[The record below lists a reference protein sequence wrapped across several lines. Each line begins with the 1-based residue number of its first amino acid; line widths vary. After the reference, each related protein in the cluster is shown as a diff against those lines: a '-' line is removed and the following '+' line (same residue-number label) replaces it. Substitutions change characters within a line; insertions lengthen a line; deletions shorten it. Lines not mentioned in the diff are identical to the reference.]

1 MSGKFTYKLIAY
13 VQKAGVAVSWIEDI
27 SKAIKYIE
35 EHITDDL
42 CVDNIADQVNLSPY
56 YFQKGFS
63 ILCGFTVAEYIR
75 NRRLSLA
82 GRDLQLNGSKGGV
95 MALLGRCVYFLP
107 IGVLSYLHFN
117 KAER

>member
-42 CVDNIADQVNLSPY
+42 CVDDIFDQVNLSPY
-56 YFQKGFS
+56 YFQRFS
-63 ILCGFTVAEYIR
+63 ILCGFTVADTSETKTFA
-75 NRRLSLA
+75 S
-82 GRDLQLNGSKGGV
+82 GRDLQ
-95 MALLGRCVYFLP
+95 
-107 IGVLSYLHFN
+107 
-117 KAER
+117 